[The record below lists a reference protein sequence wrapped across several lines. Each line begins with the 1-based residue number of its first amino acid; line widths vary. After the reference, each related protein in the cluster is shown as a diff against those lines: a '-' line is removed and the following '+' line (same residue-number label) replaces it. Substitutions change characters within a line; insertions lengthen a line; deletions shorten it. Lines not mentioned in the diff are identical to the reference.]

1 VVGEWEGPGR
11 VYADA
16 TALIGLAR
24 IDRLDL
30 LTLLPTPI
38 KVTDFVWREV
48 AGNLHKPGVSALTLA
63 RTRGLLVVVI
73 EGDAAVFPELD
84 AGESSVLSAAAV
96 AGAAVLVDERKAR
109 TVVGVDA
116 TLARRIRGAFGI
128 VGLILLAKRRGRM
141 PSVRPLLDELI
152 LENFWLGEALYREVL
167 DQAGEVEDK
176 TRPSIADFDR

>member
-1 VVGEWEGPGR
+1 MVGEWEGPGR
-11 VYADA
+11 IDADA

-38 KVTDFVWREV
+38 RGTDFVWREV
-48 AGNLHKPGVSALTLA
+48 AGVPETPGVSALTLA
-63 RTRGLLVVVI
+63 RTRGLLVLVI
-73 EGDAAVFPELD
+73 EGDAAAFPDLD

-96 AGAAVLVDERKAR
+96 TGAAVLIDERKAR
-109 TVVGVDA
+109 PLVGVDA

-128 VGLILLAKRRGRM
+128 VGLILLAKRRGPM

-152 LENFWLGEALYREVL
+152 LENFWLGETLYREVL

-176 TRPSIADFDR
+176 TRASIADFDR